1 MPRRTDGGR
10 NGSEGAP
17 SATRRQ
23 RKTRRRPR
31 SRRSERQPS
40 ATRAVGGGARSASVL
55 VLTACHEQAELLDGG
70 RLPVAFA
77 RNAALVHHGDPVGEG
92 ENLVEVLAD
101 EQHADSRRGRLA

>member
-1 MPRRTDGGR
+1 MPRRTGGER

-17 SATRRQ
+17 SATERRPKAQ
-23 RKTRRRPR
+23 RRPR
-31 SRRSERQPS
+31 SRRSERRLS
-40 ATRAVGGGARSASVL
+40 ATRAAGGDARSASVL

-70 RLPVAFA
+70 RLRVAFTG
-77 RNAALVHHGDPVGEG
+77 NAAFVHHGDPVGEG